1 MYSIAPLIAP
11 WLLPE
16 DREAMLIAHRCFESV
31 LFDMKSHIWSLHS
44 WPRSVSLESQ
54 ETWSNIFTVLKQK
67 MPGVK
72 DLEIHVYDRVLSPAA
87 VECLLR
93 VLHDSHLAECII
105 VLHAGDEILAPFT
118 TVMSYI
124 AELPCSVEFILK
136 FTELSVNGLLAYALR
151 KFIAALDCCRELNFD
166 KKDKK
171 DKKDLTLDCRIDYG
185 VGNVCAQANMHMS
198 DVAAAVPGGLI
209 KSIRCTQQPGSHY
222 AVRLSDAT
230 FASLSQAPRFG
241 VTLRSYL
248 SLSDPPKQVIECAKI
263 IVDETV
269 TDCTVHTLNKIE
281 FISQRCKQLISYHL
295 TLVSSEFA
303 FVNDGYNLTECMK
316 ELNGSC
322 IKYLRLC
329 GDALLA
335 PSVIT
340 LLRHMIRLRTRAE
353 LSIGIDV
360 APKDKSIYAICGE
373 LVMRYVHGTM
383 VEVDY
388 DHPDAYKYSRMTH
401 PALLNELLTLSMSV
415 HDAWAMLRPPA

>member
-1 MYSIAPLIAP
+1 MYSIAPLVAP

-16 DREAMLIAHRCFESV
+16 DREAMLISHRCFESV

-44 WPRSVSLESQ
+44 WPKSVSLESQ
-54 ETWSNIFTVLKQK
+54 ETWSNIFTVLKKK

-151 KFIAALDCCRELNFD
+151 KFIAALDSCRELNL
-166 KKDKK
+166 

-222 AVRLSDAT
+222 AARLSDAT
-230 FASLSQAPRFG
+230 FASLSQAPQFG

-269 TDCTVHTLNKIE
+269 TDCTIHTLNKFM
-281 FISQRCKQLISYHL
+281 FISHRCKQLISYHI
-295 TLVSSEFA
+295 TLMSSEFA
-303 FVNDGYNLTECMK
+303 FVNNGYNLTECMK
-316 ELNGSC
+316 EMNRSC
-322 IKYLRLC
+322 IKYLRFC
-329 GDALLA
+329 RDALLA

-360 APKDKSIYAICGE
+360 AQKDKSIYAICGE
-373 LVMRYVHGTM
+373 LVRRYVHGTM

-401 PALLNELLTLSMSV
+401 PALLNELQTLSMSV